1 MIVWHME
8 MNGNVENYMKELW
21 GIMKRCKILRAV
33 GTDGE
38 KKNNIYA
45 GCGKTFLSRLFR
57 SDHGEF
63 TEILTDFLD
72 AAIRM
77 IRRK

>member
-1 MIVWHME
+1 MQIQVA
-8 MNGNVENYMKELW
+8 GDQKQYMKELW

-45 GCGKTFLSRLFR
+45 GCNIDIWMRENIS
-57 SDHGEF
+57 E
-63 TEILTDFLD
+63 
-72 AAIRM
+72 
-77 IRRK
+77 

>member
-1 MIVWHME
+1 ME

-45 GCGKTFLSRLFR
+45 GCNIDIWMRENIS
-57 SDHGEF
+57 E
-63 TEILTDFLD
+63 
-72 AAIRM
+72 
-77 IRRK
+77 

>member
-38 KKNNIYA
+38 KKNNIDIWMRENI
-45 GCGKTFLSRLFR
+45 S
-57 SDHGEF
+57 E
-63 TEILTDFLD
+63 
-72 AAIRM
+72 
-77 IRRK
+77 